1 MPVEHGSMSF
11 GLTEMVIILAI
22 VPAGRVWGLDR
33 RVIVRRPELRRW
45 PF

>member
-1 MPVEHGSMSF
+1 V
-11 GLTEMVIILAI
+11 

-33 RVIVRRPELRRW
+33 FIVRARPRLARW

>member
-1 MPVEHGSMSF
+1 V
-11 GLTEMVIILAI
+11 

-33 RVIVRRPELRRW
+33 LIVRARPKLARW